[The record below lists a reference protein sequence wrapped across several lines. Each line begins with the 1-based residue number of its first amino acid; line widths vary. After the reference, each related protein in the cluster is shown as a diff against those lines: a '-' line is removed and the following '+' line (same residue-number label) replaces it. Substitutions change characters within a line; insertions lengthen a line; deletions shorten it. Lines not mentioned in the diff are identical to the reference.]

1 MYIHWCNYY
10 NRYKLERGFL
20 QFSSPPLFFYT
31 YYNEPTLT
39 HIVFAALPVV
49 RHRDLLHR
57 VALLGGPH
65 FLVCLL
71 EVLVG
76 YYRFIQVLLGVLGP
90 RILGDVGLQNYG
102 DCRVHQGGQ
111 VLAPPLPPS
120 LGSPKSFLL

>member
-1 MYIHWCNYY
+1 MLPLVLISTAFFSTFITT
-10 NRYKLERGFL
+10 KQLQLQDTLFL
-20 QFSSPPLFFYT
+20 T
-31 YYNEPTLT
+31 
-39 HIVFAALPVV
+39 ALPVI

-71 EVLVG
+71 EVLVS
-76 YYRFIQVLLGVLGP
+76 YDRFIQVLLRVLGP